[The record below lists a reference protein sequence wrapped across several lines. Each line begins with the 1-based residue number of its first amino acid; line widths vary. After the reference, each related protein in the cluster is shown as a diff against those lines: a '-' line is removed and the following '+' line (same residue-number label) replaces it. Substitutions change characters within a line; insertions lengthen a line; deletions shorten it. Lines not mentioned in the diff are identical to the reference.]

1 MSFIKL
7 PTELLEAD
15 ITPAQLKILANLIR
29 YSFEDAHTYIGYSK
43 LAESC
48 RTSKSAIIK
57 AIKTLEQKGFLTI
70 QHRGVFSRS
79 NDITLTIEKG
89 CTLSANRGAAGSPK
103 GCLNDTPKGCLN
115 DTPKGCL
122 NDTHRCLNDTPHI
135 DKDLNTNIYF
145 NSQNNIGCLNDT
157 PKKAENQ
164 SEPADVAAGLSI
176 ANQESAKGVQVAS
189 SRFRA
194 KDIQL
199 FELLNKKIFQ
209 WWVDFDLLR
218 IGNQYKLRPL
228 SNNELTNNIRFSE
241 LKQAAAAAGFD
252 VQLMQR
258 GTHSIREIIINREV
272 E

>member
-176 ANQESAKGVQVAS
+176 ANQESAKKGLGELPIINSTDKQILA
-189 SRFRA
+189 
-194 KDIQL
+194 DIQTEYPEVYL
-199 FELLNKKIFQ
+199 WVKIIKTN
-209 WWVDFDLLR
+209 V
-218 IGNQYKLRPL
+218 GL
-228 SNNELTNNIRFSE
+228 SIKPMSTLGERTVS
-241 LKQAAAAAGFD
+241 KQMAAAAAKLAKRYG
-252 VQLMQR
+252 VNITVLPAN
-258 GTHSIREIIINREV
+258 SNVINSREV